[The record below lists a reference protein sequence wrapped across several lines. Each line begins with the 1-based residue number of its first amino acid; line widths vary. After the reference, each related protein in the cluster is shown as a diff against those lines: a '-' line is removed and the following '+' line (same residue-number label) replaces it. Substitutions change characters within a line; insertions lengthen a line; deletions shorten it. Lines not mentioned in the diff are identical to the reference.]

1 MSLPFACEYSDIA
14 IKFTSQSSL
23 HVMAS
28 GVVLVMVCATV
39 VYWDN
44 GGTIALYIDPALAV
58 TSAAILMW
66 FSYPYG
72 ISVFFGVFHDGLFRN
87 PLLTKFVYISRS

>member
-1 MSLPFACEYSDIA
+1 
-14 IKFTSQSSL
+14 
-23 HVMAS
+23 MAS

-87 PLLTKFVYISRS
+87 PSLTKLYTFLALENAFCHKKYR